1 MKKLLLIGGLLSALL
16 GAKGQATLRFT
27 NEFPDVTLY
36 IYSPLYGIRDTI
48 KAKQSGK
55 VFNVPVVHTNLYLY
69 IKYGE
74 FQKELNNNT
83 AIGDTIYTQGAYYF
97 HVGYNSKTKKWIS
110 AVKTK

>member
-1 MKKLLLIGGLLSALL
+1 MKKILLIGGLLGALL
-16 GAKGQATLRFT
+16 GAKGQATIRFT
-27 NEFPDVTLY
+27 NDFPDVTLY
-36 IYSPLYGIRDTI
+36 IYSPLYGIRDTL

-74 FQKELNNNT
+74 FEKELNNNT

-97 HVGYNSKTKKWIS
+97 HVGYDFKTKKWIS
-110 AVKTK
+110 AVRTK